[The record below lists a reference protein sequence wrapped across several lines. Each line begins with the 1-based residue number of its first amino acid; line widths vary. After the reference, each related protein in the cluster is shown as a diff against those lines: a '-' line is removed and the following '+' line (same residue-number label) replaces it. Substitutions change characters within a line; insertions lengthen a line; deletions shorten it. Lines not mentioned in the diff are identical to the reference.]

1 MASVEMSTVIILS
14 EIIILETVFIVG
26 GIIYIYLKR
35 KKINTKLRT
44 LFKSFQDDEKNRTN
58 VLSKLFTRPNH
69 LKEEDYSNNLQK
81 IITSEM
87 IFYKY
92 LISSIYSNNTKIFD
106 SFNEEL
112 QNLTQ
117 AYTDLIP
124 SPENSNSDSID
135 PELEPDINVDD
146 AIDELLADDETV
158 HETNND
164 PALDLS
170 EDTETTDDSSTS
182 QDEIAEIPSELLN
195 TETETETETIAK
207 NPESVKTDD
216 K

>member
-195 TETETETETIAK
+195 TETETIAK
-207 NPESVKTDD
+207 NPESVNTDD